1 MADSADD
8 LLRQAREAL
17 HDWIT
22 ADESTPAEWNAS
34 GRLASAFEMLDA
46 LMSSGG
52 PLPTD
57 WVPAADRPVIN
68 IVIDILPALKDRD
81 SSCAAHAA
89 LRWVP
94 ASAPVARTSPGL
106 TSAPQAF

>member
-1 MADSADD
+1 MKAV
-8 LLRQAREAL
+8 LLIEISGDGQ
-17 HDWIT
+17 
-22 ADESTPAEWNAS
+22 EWT
-34 GRLASAFEMLDA
+34 R
-46 LMSSGG
+46 GG
-52 PLPTD
+52 TLS
-57 WVPAADRPVIN
+57 PV
-68 IVIDILPALKDRD
+68 DILPALKDRD